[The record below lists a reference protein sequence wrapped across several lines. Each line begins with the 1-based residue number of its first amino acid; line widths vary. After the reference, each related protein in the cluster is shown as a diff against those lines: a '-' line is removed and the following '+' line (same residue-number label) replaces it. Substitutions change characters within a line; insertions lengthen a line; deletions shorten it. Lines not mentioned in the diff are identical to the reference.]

1 MYTCILMFIFLNV
14 SANAQLKNT
23 MDRIYQ
29 DHLKCL
35 DSGINMLGCSRKYY
49 LEMDSMLN
57 LTYKKLRTTL
67 NETEKSTLKEEQLKW
82 LKERDAYFET
92 QNRIFNDKVNSGE
105 WGNDMYMVTFD
116 NKADFVRKRVLEIIK
131 RVE

>member
-1 MYTCILMFIFLNV
+1 MFIFLNV

>member
-1 MYTCILMFIFLNV
+1 MFIFFNV
-14 SANAQLKNT
+14 SANAQLKNS

-57 LTYKKLRTTL
+57 LTYKKLRASL
-67 NETEKSTLKEEQLKW
+67 NEAEKSKLKEEQLKW
-82 LKERDAYFET
+82 LKERDAYFED
-92 QNRIFNDKVNSGE
+92 QNRIFNEKVTSGE
-105 WGNDMYMVTFD
+105 WGNDMYMVTYD
-116 NKADFVRKRVLEIIK
+116 DKADFVRKRVLDIIK
-131 RVE
+131 RIE